1 MVIQSLQRQ
10 LDLEANR
17 QVPKGK
23 IENIH
28 ENGRKYAQIIKVPF
42 QNLMLDKQILRIENK
57 PIEHKLFLPQEVVRR
72 EVWTNGFQE
81 GTIINDNLHGDR

>member
-1 MVIQSLQRQ
+1 MNQMVIQSLQRQ

-42 QNLMLDKQILRIENK
+42 
-57 PIEHKLFLPQEVVRR
+57 
-72 EVWTNGFQE
+72 
-81 GTIINDNLHGDR
+81 